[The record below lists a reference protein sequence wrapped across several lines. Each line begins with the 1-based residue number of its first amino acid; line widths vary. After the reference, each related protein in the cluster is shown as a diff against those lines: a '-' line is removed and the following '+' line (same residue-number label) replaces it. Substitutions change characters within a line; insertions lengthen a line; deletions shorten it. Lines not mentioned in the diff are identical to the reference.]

1 MVNHQ
6 YQAQERASHSLL
18 SLIFHFLFQL
28 YSYLSFSFDEA
39 THLSFLK
46 LFSYPSHPDLLSQ
59 QTSPLYSFFSSWGLI
74 FPRSLLW
81 FLMIQKSYHH
91 LRIYLWIYWWIRLLC
106 FNLLVPM
113 MEGIVGF
120 CFVPALFALLR

>member
-1 MVNHQ
+1 
-6 YQAQERASHSLL
+6 
-18 SLIFHFLFQL
+18 
-28 YSYLSFSFDEA
+28 
-39 THLSFLK
+39 
-46 LFSYPSHPDLLSQ
+46 
-59 QTSPLYSFFSSWGLI
+59 LI

-81 FLMIQKSYHH
+81 FLMIQKSCHH

>member
-1 MVNHQ
+1 MANHQ
-6 YQAQERASHSLL
+6 YQAQERGSHSLL
-18 SLIFHFLFQL
+18 SPIFHFLFQL
-28 YSYLSFSFDEA
+28 YSYLSFSSDEA

-46 LFSYPSHPDLLSQ
+46 LFSYPSHPDLLGQ
-59 QTSPLYSFFSSWGLI
+59 QTSPLYSFFSSWDLI

-91 LRIYLWIYWWIRLLC
+91 LRIYLWIYWWILLLC
-106 FNLLVPM
+106 FDLLVPM

-120 CFVPALFALLR
+120 CLVPALFALLR